1 MKWSTMRPPTPAVN
15 SKRLSAGDVL
25 QAATVKTATEKKRSM
40 SLVVGGLNTVDPIG
54 EDVLVRVWKVD
65 EEVIHKSV

>member
-15 SKRLSAGDVL
+15 SKRLRAGEVL

-40 SLVVGGLNTVDPIG
+40 RSFVGGLNTVDPIG

>member
-1 MKWSTMRPPTPAVN
+1 MSPPMPAVN
-15 SKRLSAGDVL
+15 RRRLSAGDVL

>member
-1 MKWSTMRPPTPAVN
+1 MPAVN
-15 SKRLSAGDVL
+15 RRRLSAGDVL

>member
-1 MKWSTMRPPTPAVN
+1 MSPPMPAVN
-15 SKRLSAGDVL
+15 RRRLSAGDVL

-65 EEVIHKSV
+65 EEVIHESV

>member
-40 SLVVGGLNTVDPIG
+40 RSFVGGLNTVDPIG

>member
-15 SKRLSAGDVL
+15 RRRLSAGEVL

-40 SLVVGGLNTVDPIG
+40 VVLA
-54 EDVLVRVWKVD
+54 
-65 EEVIHKSV
+65 